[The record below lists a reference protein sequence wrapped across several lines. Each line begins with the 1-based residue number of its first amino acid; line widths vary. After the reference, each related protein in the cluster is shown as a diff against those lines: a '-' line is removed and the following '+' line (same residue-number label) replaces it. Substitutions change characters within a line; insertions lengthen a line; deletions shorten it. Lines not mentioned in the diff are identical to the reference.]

1 MHYKNLQKISL
12 LIDFA
17 RNILFNYKSESLIS
31 KFEKN
36 YIKFYKI
43 A

>member
-1 MHYKNLQKISL
+1 MHYKNLQKINL

-17 RNILFNYKSESLIS
+17 RNISSYYKPEGLIS